1 MTDAPDFS
9 GQQVTALKAVE
20 DWFMAKNAP
29 QIFRLFGYAG
39 TGKTTLALAI
49 ARKIRAMVKEDD
61 GTAKGAVLFAAFTGK
76 AALVL
81 QSKGCRGAST
91 IHSLIYTLD
100 EDVAGPPKFILNSE
114 ASELKDAKLLIVDE
128 CSMVGAE
135 LAHDMLSF
143 GVKILVLG
151 DPAQLPPVGDGAGF
165 FTEATPDVMLSEV
178 HRQAEG
184 NPIIRLSMDVRNG
197 VPLQYGDHGACKV
210 VRWSRDAI
218 TTENVLAADQLLVGR
233 NITRTRMNDRV
244 RKLKKL
250 ERETPL
256 VGEKLVCLR
265 NDRKL
270 NLFNG
275 GLWRVAKLRKFNPAA
290 VRMVIEPDDAGEAV
304 RSVEVKVHPAFFL
317 GTDKELT
324 WEQLKET
331 QQMTFGYALTVH
343 KAQGSQWNNVILF
356 NEAGVFGQ
364 DAQRW
369 LYTGVTRAAETLTVV
384 M

>member
-9 GQQVTALKAVE
+9 PQQVTALKAVE
-20 DWFMAKNAP
+20 EWFAAENGP

-39 TGKTTLALAI
+39 TGKTTLALTI
-49 ARKIRAMVKEDD
+49 ARRIRNTVREAT
-61 GTAKGAVLFAAFTGK
+61 GSAKGAVLFAAFTGK

-91 IHSLIYTLD
+91 IHSLIYKLD
-100 EDVAGPPKFILNSE
+100 DTAPGDGSPAFLLNEDSDLS
-114 ASELKDAKLLIVDE
+114 DAKLVIIDE
-128 CSMVGAE
+128 CSMVGEA
-135 LAHDMLSF
+135 LGKDLLSF
-143 GVKILVLG
+143 GVKVLVLG

-165 FTEATPDVMLSEV
+165 FTEATPDAMLSEV

-197 VPLQYGDHGACKV
+197 IALEYGDHGACKIV
-210 VRWSRDAI
+210 PWMRDAV
-218 TTENVLAADQLLVGR
+218 TSEDVLAADQLLVGR
-233 NITRTRMNDRV
+233 NVMRERMNARY
-244 RKLKKL
+244 RKLKNFK
-250 ERETPL
+250 RETPL
-256 VGEKLVCLR
+256 TGEKLVCLR

-275 GLWRVAKLRKFNPAA
+275 GLWRVAKLAKFHPEH
-290 VRMVIEPDDAGEAV
+290 VGMVIEPDDAGEMARAV
-304 RSVEVKVHPAFFL
+304 KVKVHPSYFVGGAIPPWQERK
-317 GTDKELT
+317 GTQDMT
-324 WEQLKET
+324 W
-331 QQMTFGYALTVH
+331 GYALTVH

-364 DAQRW
+364 DATRW